1 MKTGKVTIGHCKHA
15 ANDVKDNG
23 NELVGG
29 HVLAIKHA
37 AEHDA
42 KHRRGVEQHR
52 GRGHAHLAHALVIAG
67 VGGGQTDDTDKRAGN
82 ELFRTCLEQSQR
94 TLSHGRPLTRTAAHK
109 HQDRRQ
115 DKRSDQQAKGRHALR
130 RNAHGRDAVYK
141 DSDAAPHKR
150 GDQHQHIAQIAFLQ
164 RSLLGIVSN
173 MFHTTL

>member
-1 MKTGKVTIGHCKHA
+1 METGKVAIGHCKHA

-29 HVLAIKHA
+29 HVLAIKYA
-37 AEHDA
+37 AEHDT
-42 KHRRGVEQHR
+42 KHRRGVKQHR
-52 GRGHAHLAHALVIAG
+52 GRGHADLAHALVIAG
-67 VGGGQTDDTDKRAGN
+67 VGGGQTDDTDKRAGD
-82 ELFRTCLEQSQR
+82 ELFGACLEQGQR

-115 DKRSDQQAKGRHALR
+115 DKRSDQQAKGSHALG